1 MAGQLQAVPIIAP
14 GFKGIN
20 SEDSPVALDAA
31 YAAIADN
38 CVIDRFGRVAA
49 RKGYEAATT
58 DVTAL
63 SGNALEVVHVYRNES
78 GAATVFSFGN
88 NKAFTGTATLTDVTP
103 AAYTITA
110 NNWKALNFNNKAY
123 FFQAGHVP
131 LAHDV
136 ADGLEPISAK
146 AAYALPA
153 GRTDINA
160 NVAMAAFGRVWIA
173 NFANDKSTIY
183 WSDLLIGEKFTG
195 GSSGSINIEEV
206 WPNGYDEIVD
216 IAAHNNL
223 LIIFGKDSI
232 LLYEGADDPT
242 TMVLADTIKGLGLRC
257 RWGVVNIGTD
267 LLFMSYQGLRS
278 LGRAIQEKSLP
289 ISDLSRSIKTDLLT
303 VIGSEARSFR
313 AVFSPENSF
322 VLFTFRDSR
331 LTYCF
336 DVKGTLEDGSY
347 RVTRWIDWDAEAYF
361 RDTDGTL
368 YIGTED
374 GVCTYEG
381 YTDNGASYPVRYFSP
396 YLDFGDSSIVKFI
409 KKIKV
414 VLIGGSNQIAQI
426 KWGYDFDDQY
436 SSEAVFLNDTV
447 SSIYSESEYGIG
459 EYSLGVAIST
469 RVINATRS
477 GNAFTV
483 GFEATINGSPLS
495 IQQYITYLLVGR
507 LV

>member
-1 MAGQLQAVPIIAP
+1 MAGQLQAIPIIAP

-49 RKGYEAATT
+49 RKGYDAITT
-58 DVTAL
+58 GVSAL
-63 SGNALEVVHVYRNES
+63 SGNSIEVVHVYRNDAGTS
-78 GAATVFSFGN
+78 TVFSFGN
-88 NKAFTGTATLTDVTP
+88 NKAFTGTTTLTDVTP
-103 AAYTITA
+103 GSYTISA
-110 NNWKALNFNNKAY
+110 NNWLALNFNNKAY
-123 FFQAGHVP
+123 FFQSGQVP
-131 LAHDV
+131 LAYDTV
-136 ADGLEPISAK
+136 DGLEPISDK
-146 AAYALPA
+146 TAYALPT

-160 NVAMAAFGRVWIA
+160 NVALAAFGRIWIA

-183 WSDLLIGEKFTG
+183 WSDLLIGEAFTG
-195 GSSGSINIEEV
+195 GSSGSINLEEV
-206 WPNGYDEIVD
+206 WPNGYDEIVH

-223 LIIFGKDSI
+223 LVIFGKDSI
-232 LLYEGADDPT
+232 LLYEGADDPS
-242 TMVLADTIKGLGLRC
+242 TMVLVDTIKGLGLRC
-257 RWGVVNIGTD
+257 RCGVVNIGTD

-278 LGRAIQEKSLP
+278 LGRAVQEKALP

-303 VIGSEARSFR
+303 VIESEARPFR

-347 RVTRWIDWDAEAYF
+347 RVTRWIDWPVEAYF
-361 RDTDGTL
+361 RDTNGTL
-368 YIGTED
+368 YIGTKD
-374 GVCTYEG
+374 GVCTYGG

-436 SSEAVFLNDTV
+436 SSEAVSLDDTV
-447 SSIYSESEYGIG
+447 SALYGESEYGIG
-459 EYSLGVAIST
+459 EYSSGVAISV
-469 RVINATRS
+469 RIVNATRS